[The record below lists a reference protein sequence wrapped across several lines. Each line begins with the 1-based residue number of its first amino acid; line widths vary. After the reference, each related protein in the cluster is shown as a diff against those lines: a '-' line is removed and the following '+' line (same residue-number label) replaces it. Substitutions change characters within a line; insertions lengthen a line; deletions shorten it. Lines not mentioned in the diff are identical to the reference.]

1 MVKKDRS
8 LLGLIL
14 CAGIFLALV
23 LVLQNLLPETAS
35 QSTQA
40 VPYLFDNRESYPPPG
55 QPTAGVLPPPTEP
68 PPNIIPTPFVKRGP
82 TLTPWPTHPAQ
93 PTPTIRAGPTDA
105 PYPLPLPAESP
116 AGTILYGAILN
127 SPYDFIH
134 YQIAMSA
141 EGKPLAA
148 PEIIRLSEKSERI
161 NDHIYQIVPSPD
173 GRYLLL
179 DTLSEPLTYPYVWDT
194 QTDELTDPL
203 NGIAGNGLFIGWHP
217 DSRRFVFDVDGAG
230 PWLIDAETGEL
241 TMLTIS
247 GETQGAA
254 ISPDGTTIAYI
265 YDLGDIEELW
275 FVHSSGRDNHRVFA
289 TGSTSRIN
297 PGAWAPDGKRLFY
310 WGLCGP
316 EESAATQLLP
326 LCLYDTTTGNRQ
338 LLNIPSYTGEG
349 IGWSPDGKYLAVTGY
364 DPDVPLCDQEEVKAG
379 TASENCPYIG
389 RSIYVQSMESG
400 QVTKLARGT
409 RPAWSPDGSM
419 LAFISVESG
428 QPEIWSVELASGNL
442 QQLSQDGLTKIYLAW
457 YKSKQ

>member
-1 MVKKDRS
+1 MKKNKFFLD
-8 LLGLIL
+8 LLIFGGLFL
-14 CAGIFLALV
+14 VLFLAL
-23 LVLQNLLPETAS
+23 QNYLPTRIN
-35 QSTQA
+35 QSTQV
-40 VPYLFDNRESYPPPG
+40 VPYPFDNRESYPPPG
-55 QPTAGVLPPPTEP
+55 KPAADVLPPPTEP
-68 PPNIIPTPFVKRGP
+68 PSDIIPTPIVKRGP
-82 TLTPWPTHPAQ
+82 TLTPWPTRPPR
-93 PTPTIRAGPTDA
+93 PTPTIRPGPTDA

-127 SPYDFIH
+127 WPSHYIH

-179 DTLSEPLTYPYVWDT
+179 VAVREPVTYPYVWDT
-194 QTDELTDPL
+194 QTNELTDPL
-203 NGIAGNGLFIGWHP
+203 DGIAGSGLFIGWHP

-241 TMLTIS
+241 TMLTINVY
-247 GETQGAA
+247 TQGAA

-265 YDLGDIEELW
+265 NDLDDREELW
-275 FVHSSGRDNHRVFA
+275 FVHSSGRDNHRVFG
-289 TGSTSRIN
+289 TGSTSFID
-297 PGAWAPDGKRLFY
+297 PGAWTPDGKRLVY

-316 EESAATQLLP
+316 EENAATQLLP

-338 LLNIPSYTGEG
+338 LLNIPSYTGAG
-349 IGWSPDGKYLAVTGY
+349 LGWSPDGKYLAVTGY
-364 DPDVPLCDQEEVKAG
+364 DPDVPMCDQEEIKAG

-400 QVTKLARGT
+400 QVTKLVRGT
-409 RPAWSPDGSM
+409 RPTWSPDGSM

-428 QPEIWSVELASGNL
+428 EPEIWSVELASGNL
-442 QQLSQDGLTKIYLAW
+442 QQFTQDGLTKIYIEW
-457 YKSKQ
+457 Y